1 MRFPTCGPALAG
13 VLFLACSPAPPAPAP
28 APASPTPVEILVVS
42 TETVRDEVLLPTELE
57 PRRRATLAAEAPGR
71 VERVNGDLG
80 DRVKAG
86 STLLVVDRRSANEE
100 LSSATA
106 VERQARLQRGR
117 AEALAAK
124 RSITNAQLLEAV
136 TQHDVAT
143 ARLTAAK
150 LALDRT
156 VVLAPWAGEIAAR
169 RVEVGDYVVP
179 GQGVLDLVDRSV
191 LIARAPVPA
200 ADAPYLELGAE
211 VAVEL
216 ASRPGERIAAR
227 LVRRAPAI
235 DPVSRTLE
243 VEAEL
248 AGDAGLPGEL
258 AQLALVRR
266 VLADVILVPLTAIVE
281 LENSVAVY
289 VVEGSVA
296 RRRTV
301 TVVRTLGERVVVD
314 GLAAGDRVIVA
325 GQDRVAEGQSV
336 AEAQVGSGAVDNGVR
351 P

>member
-1 MRFPTCGPALAG
+1 MRLHVFGPAIAG

-28 APASPTPVEILVVS
+28 AAPAPTPVEVLVVAS
-42 TETVRDEVLLPTELE
+42 ETVRDEVLLPTELE

-71 VERVNGDLG
+71 VERINGDLG
-80 DRVKAG
+80 DRVAAG

-106 VERQARLQRGR
+106 LERQARLQRGR
-117 AEALAAK
+117 AEALAEK

-136 TQHDVAT
+136 TQHDVASS
-143 ARLTAAK
+143 RLTAAK
-150 LALDRT
+150 LALERT

-179 GQGVLDLVDRSV
+179 GQGVLEIVDRSV

-200 ADAPYLELGAE
+200 ADAPHLEVGSQ
-211 VAVEL
+211 VAIEL
-216 ASRPGERIAAR
+216 ASRPGERIPAR
-227 LVRRAPAI
+227 LVRRAPGI

-248 AGDAGLPGEL
+248 AGDAGLPGEP

-266 VLADVILVPLTAIVE
+266 VLTEVILVPLTAVVE
-281 LENSVAVY
+281 MENSLAVY
-289 VVEGSVA
+289 VVDGAVA
-296 RRRTV
+296 RRRSI
-301 TVVRTLGERVVVD
+301 TVVRTLGERMVVD
-314 GLAAGDRVIVA
+314 GLAVGDRVIVA
-325 GQDRVAEGQSV
+325 GQDRVSEGQSV
-336 AEAQVGSGAVDNGVR
+336 VEAQSASGVR